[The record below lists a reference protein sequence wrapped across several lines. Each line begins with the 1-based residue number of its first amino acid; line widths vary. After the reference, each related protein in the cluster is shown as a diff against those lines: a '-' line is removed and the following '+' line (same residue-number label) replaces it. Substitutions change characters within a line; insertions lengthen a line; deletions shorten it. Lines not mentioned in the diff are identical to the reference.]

1 LLIPDGLRSHLRK
14 DDELMLKSK
23 LYYDGDAN
31 LDLLMGKKIAVLG
44 YGSQGHG
51 QAQNLRDSGMNVKC
65 GLYKGGKS
73 WSIAEK
79 DAFDVLSV
87 AEATRWAD
95 MVVFLIGDSMQPD
108 VFKTEILPNLSAG
121 DALVVA
127 HGFNILYNQ
136 VVPPQNID
144 VFMVAPKSPGHLVRR
159 MYQEGAGVPGLFA
172 VYQDYSGKARDLA
185 LAYAKGIG
193 CTRAGLIET
202 TFKEETE
209 TDLFGEQVVLC
220 GGVTEL
226 IKAGFETLVEAG
238 YQPEIAYFECLNELK
253 LIIDMVYEGGLKWM
267 RYSISDIAEFG
278 DLTRGKRIITSET
291 RQEMKKILAEIQTGL
306 FSTEWVL
313 ENQAGRPRFNAL
325 RRIEREL
332 LLEKVGDELRAMM
345 PWLKK

>member
-1 LLIPDGLRSHLRK
+1 MTRG
-14 DDELMLKSK
+14 K

-31 LDLLMGKKIAVLG
+31 LELLRDKKIAVLG

-51 QAQNLRDSGMNVKC
+51 QAQNLRDSGMNVRC

-73 WSIAEK
+73 WGLAVK
-79 DAFDVLSV
+79 DAFDVESV
-87 AEATRWAD
+87 AEATKWAD
-95 MVVFLIGDSMQPD
+95 LVVFLIGDSVQPN
-108 VFKTEILPNLSAG
+108 VFKEEVLPNLSDG

-136 VVPPQNID
+136 VVPPQNVD

-172 VYQDYSGKARDLA
+172 VYQDYSGKARDYA
-185 LAYAKGIG
+185 LSYAKAIG
-193 CTRAGLIET
+193 CTKAGLIET
-202 TFKEETE
+202 TFREETE

-226 IKAGFETLVEAG
+226 IKAGFDTLVEAG

-278 DLTRGKRIITSET
+278 DLTRGKRIITEDT
-291 RQEMKKILAEIQTGL
+291 RREMKKILAEVQSGL
-306 FSTEWVL
+306 FSTEWVS
-313 ENQAGRPRFNAL
+313 ENLAGRPRFTAL
-325 RRIEREL
+325 RRIESEL

-345 PWLKK
+345 PWLKKSHGDVN